1 MIVTP
6 EHHGAVIV
14 GHIPGGDLA
23 VLRQASALAVATG
36 APLIVAHV
44 DTSRV
49 IDAPDP
55 DGSAPGSVAG
65 EALRRGR
72 RDLAVVQAEA
82 DLALTNSPAR
92 WTVLQHVGDPAMALH
107 DLAERTRASMFVIG
121 TRRDELGAAVRE
133 FLNGSVALRLARH
146 QSRPVVIVPTGVV
159 HPWRSRTL
167 T

>member
-1 MIVTP
+1 MTS
-6 EHHGAVIV
+6 EHDGAVIA

-36 APLIVAHV
+36 APLIVAHI

-55 DGSAPGSVAG
+55 DRSAPGAIVS

-82 DLALTNSPAR
+82 ELALTDSLAR
-92 WTVLQHVGDPAMALH
+92 WTVVQHVGDPAMALH
-107 DLAERTRASMFVIG
+107 NLAERTRASMFVIG
-121 TRRDELGAAVRE
+121 TRRDEIGAAVRE
-133 FLNGSVALRLARH
+133 ILNGSVVLRLTRH
-146 QSRPVVIVPTGVV
+146 QSRPVVVVPTGVV
-159 HPWRSRTL
+159 HPWRARTL

>member
-1 MIVTP
+1 MTT
-6 EHHGAVIV
+6 EYDGAVIA
-14 GHIPGGDLA
+14 GHVPGGDPA
-23 VLRQASALAVATG
+23 VLRHASALAVATG
-36 APLIVAHV
+36 APLIVAHI

-55 DGSAPGSVAG
+55 DAAAPGTAIS

-72 RDLAVVQAEA
+72 RDLAVVRAEA
-82 DLALTNSPAR
+82 DLALKDSPAR
-92 WTVLQHVGDPAMALH
+92 WSVLQRVGDPAMALH
-107 DLAERTRASMFVIG
+107 DLAERTHASMFVIG
-121 TRRDELGAAVRE
+121 TRRDQIGEAVRE

-159 HPWRSRTL
+159 HPWRTRTL